1 MLRADTIKTRTLK
14 IKYVITTNLT
24 DAVQIKSAVCDK
36 SKNLSRSNK
45 HMCA

>member
-1 MLRADTIKTRTLK
+1 MKTRTLK
-14 IKYVITTNLT
+14 IKHVITTNLT

-45 HMCA
+45 YVCA